1 MSKEQKLAL
10 DAVLSQGGL
19 DLQADV
25 PTLRASFNE
34 LMARIPVPDD
44 VQQSP
49 TTIGGV
55 GAIEVTVRGA
65 DADGDG
71 VILYFHG
78 GVYVIGTAAA
88 TVPLVGDLARRTGT
102 RAITLDYRLAPEH
115 PYPAAV
121 ADAQDAYQGLLEQ
134 GVDAGQIALAGE
146 SAGGGLAV
154 ATLLALRDADIPLP
168 SCAFLMSPYA
178 DLTLSGD
185 SIADREAVDR
195 TLTPEGIRLRIPDYV
210 AGADASDPLIS
221 PVFAD
226 LTGLPPLLIQVGSN
240 EILLSDALRLA
251 ERAAMADVTVTLDV
265 TDSVPHVFQ
274 AFAAMLDEAD
284 AALDRAS
291 TFLRTNLAATKR
303 LGAA

>member
-10 DAVLSQGGL
+10 DGVLRQGGL

-34 LMARIPVPDD
+34 LMARIPPPDD
-44 VQQSP
+44 VRRRP
-49 TTIGGV
+49 ATIGGV
-55 GAIEVTVRGA
+55 TGIEVTAPGA
-65 DADGDG
+65 DTEV

-78 GVYVIGTAAA
+78 GVYVIGSAA
-88 TVPLVGDLARRTGT
+88 TSIGLVAELARRTHA
-102 RAITLDYRLAPEH
+102 RVITLDYRLAPEH

-121 ADAQDAYQGLLEQ
+121 DDAQAAYQGLLEQ
-134 GVDAGQIALAGE
+134 GVDPGQIALAGE

-154 ATLLALRDADIPLP
+154 ATLLALRDAGTPLP

-185 SIADREAVDR
+185 SIANRAAVDR
-195 TLTPEGIRLRIPDYV
+195 TLTPEGLQLRIPDYV
-210 AGADASDPLIS
+210 AGADAADALIS

-265 TDSVPHVFQ
+265 TDGVPHVFQ

-284 AALDRAS
+284 AALVRAS
-291 TFLRTNLAATKR
+291 AFLKSNLAATEP
-303 LGAA
+303 LGA

>member
-25 PTLRASFNE
+25 PTLRATFNE

-55 GAIEVTVRGA
+55 SAIEVTVCGA
-65 DADGDG
+65 DEDG

-195 TLTPEGIRLRIPDYV
+195 TLTPEGLRLRIPDYV

-291 TFLRTNLAATKR
+291 TFLRTNLAATER

>member
-1 MSKEQKLAL
+1 MAGMSGCRRAECE
-10 DAVLSQGGL
+10 STCP
-19 DLQADV
+19 
-25 PTLRASFNE
+25 PTDRSFASREGAERPARA
-34 LMARIPVPDD
+34 A
-44 VQQSP
+44 
-49 TTIGGV
+49 
-55 GAIEVTVRGA
+55 
-65 DADGDG
+65 
-71 VILYFHG
+71 
-78 GVYVIGTAAA
+78 
-88 TVPLVGDLARRTGT
+88 
-102 RAITLDYRLAPEH
+102 H

-195 TLTPEGIRLRIPDYV
+195 TLTPEGLRLRIPDYV

-240 EILLSDALRLA
+240 EILL
-251 ERAAMADVTVTLDV
+251 RATR
-265 TDSVPHVFQ
+265 SGWPSGP
-274 AFAAMLDEAD
+274 
-284 AALDRAS
+284 RWP
-291 TFLRTNLAATKR
+291 K
-303 LGAA
+303 

>member
-1 MSKEQKLAL
+1 
-10 DAVLSQGGL
+10 
-19 DLQADV
+19 
-25 PTLRASFNE
+25 
-34 LMARIPVPDD
+34 
-44 VQQSP
+44 
-49 TTIGGV
+49 
-55 GAIEVTVRGA
+55 
-65 DADGDG
+65 
-71 VILYFHG
+71 
-78 GVYVIGTAAA
+78 
-88 TVPLVGDLARRTGT
+88 
-102 RAITLDYRLAPEH
+102 
-115 PYPAAV
+115 
-121 ADAQDAYQGLLEQ
+121 
-134 GVDAGQIALAGE
+134 
-146 SAGGGLAV
+146 
-154 ATLLALRDADIPLP
+154 
-168 SCAFLMSPYA
+168 LMSPYA

-195 TLTPEGIRLRIPDYV
+195 TLTPEGLRLRIPDYV

-265 TDSVPHVFQ
+265 IDSVPHVFQ

-291 TFLRTNLAATKR
+291 TFLRTNLAASER

>member
-25 PTLRASFNE
+25 PALRATFNE

-55 GAIEVTVRGA
+55 SAIEVTVCGA
-65 DADGDG
+65 DEDG

-195 TLTPEGIRLRIPDYV
+195 TLTPEGLRLRIPDYV

-291 TFLRTNLAATKR
+291 TFLRTNLAASER